1 MRLPLDRR
9 PSARRLRRQQS
20 SLLAM
25 AALVPSLASAIQFTP
40 VPEANLDLSQLG
52 RIGVAGDFSG
62 ISLYQFEEQNE
73 KPYSTN
79 GSESLLAQLP
89 NGAFA
94 SAISTD
100 ASIHDMCTFTRD
112 NGEMQGVVIGGNF
125 TSLDGIQSQG
135 IAMFNPNTS
144 VITPLA
150 GLSGQ
155 VNALLCDKDTNT
167 VYVGGNFRAANST
180 NAIAWVGTDGWT
192 NLPFAGFNGPVSSI
206 TKASN
211 GHVVFGGSFT
221 GLGNTSTP
229 STPDGQVINLSSA
242 NITSAASSSTT
253 GFSDPRNI
261 ICKTSGTDGAGNTWL
276 LRDNSAGFWQAAF
289 GFGFQPTK
297 LRLWNTHQDGRG
309 TKTFRFTA
317 FPLGGILNMTYLDP
331 ATGQNASCT
340 SECPLSDDKNVTFQD
355 FHFVN
360 LVGMN
365 SFRIDISAFY
375 GAGGGLNGIQLF
387 EDDINSY
394 AINDFNAPSCS
405 DSDTKSTSTAT
416 GPWAVSPSEQSS
428 SQYLTAK
435 LSGTIS
441 SQSASVTFLPDL
453 KESGNYSVN
462 LYTPGCIQDNT
473 CSTRGQVNITGIMSS
488 SGKDKFT
495 TSLYQTNNFDKYD
508 QIYFGYIE
516 ASSADGFRP
525 SVTLAPLNGQN
536 IDDMTLVAQRVGFT
550 LINSTGGLN
559 GLFDFDPKAA
569 TVNTDFKSSKINQL
583 GSSFATGSA
592 VTSLTTT
599 GDLIVV
605 GGNFTSTNARNVIG
619 INTATEATMALDGGL
634 NGEVMAMKLS
644 GDTQLFVGGQF
655 SNTQDNAVAGL
666 NNVGVYDT
674 SANTWTALGAGVNG
688 KVYHVVPMLVNITS
702 EDEPESVVTF
712 TGDFTEIN
720 AFGDG
725 KAIPVSGFAV
735 WVPSQKNWL
744 QNLSGPVPAFSGI
757 LTTGLLDLPGGGSI
771 YAGSMTSATIGANG
785 AVSLSGKFG
794 QFPVKIQAPT
804 TNSNTLS
811 RRDSVS
817 SGNITG
823 VVTGAFYNNNGRNIT
838 ILGGHFTAE
847 GANGSTV
854 NNLVLID
861 GSKSNT
867 ISGLGSQIEDN
878 STFIALATTG
888 DLLFAGGNVRGRVND
903 ADVRGIIS
911 VNLQS
916 ASFNSSQPPG
926 MSGGNATVTDIQ
938 VRPDSG
944 EVYVA
949 GSFDSAGALG
959 CPGVC
964 YYDTSLAA
972 WNRPGI
978 NLEGTGHALIWTSKT
993 QLVAG
998 GNFTLNGTSATMLAM
1013 YSPDRQAWS
1022 AYPGEDALPGPVEAL
1037 TAGSRDRSQLWVSG
1051 TASNGSIYLMKYDGS
1066 NWHSAGVTLLPGSIV
1081 NSLQVFSL
1089 TSSHGNTDILDS
1101 NQVLMITGSVGV
1113 PGYGSASAAI
1123 FNGTSF
1129 QPYALTINNGNT
1141 AGSISKIFTENED
1154 FFTDK
1159 GGHLALGFVV
1169 LIGLG
1174 ISLALIFIMVIIGMA
1189 LDRLRKKREGYT
1201 PAPTSMYDRGGGIR
1215 KVPPHELFES
1225 LGKGRPGAPQI

>member
-9 PSARRLRRQQS
+9 PSARRRRHRPH
-20 SLLAM
+20 LLAM
-25 AALVPSLASAIQFTP
+25 AALAPSLATAIQFTS

-73 KPYSTN
+73 KPYNTN

-94 SAISTD
+94 SIVSSD
-100 ASIHDMCTFTRD
+100 ASIHDMCTFTLE

-125 TSLDGIQSQG
+125 TSLNGTQSQG
-135 IAMFNPNTS
+135 VAMFNPNTTE
-144 VITPLA
+144 ITPLA

-155 VNALLCDKDTNT
+155 VNALLCDQATNT

-192 NLPFAGFNGPVSSI
+192 NLPFAGFNGPVTSI

-229 STPDGQVINLSSA
+229 STPDGQIINISTA
-242 NITSAASSSTT
+242 NITTTESSTTT

-261 ICKTSGTDGAGNTWL
+261 ICKTSGADGSGNTWL
-276 LRDNSAGFWQAAF
+276 LKDGAQGFWQATF

-331 ATGQNASCT
+331 TSGKNVSCT
-340 SECPLSDDKNVTFQD
+340 SECPLTDDKNVTYTD

-360 LVGMN
+360 VVGMN
-365 SFRIDISAFY
+365 QFRIDISAFY

-405 DSDTKSTSTAT
+405 DSDTKSTAT
-416 GPWAVSPSEQSS
+416 TSGPWSISPSQQSS

-441 SQSASVTFLPDL
+441 ASSASVTFLPDL

-462 LYTPGCIQDNT
+462 LYTPGCIQDGT
-473 CSTRGQVNITGIMSS
+473 CQTRGQVNITGIMSS
-488 SGKDKFT
+488 TGSNKFT

-508 QIYFGYIE
+508 QIYFGPID
-516 ASSADGFRP
+516 ASTADGFRP
-525 SVTLAPLNGQN
+525 SITLTPLAGQSLEE
-536 IDDMTLVAQRVGFT
+536 MTIVAQRVGFT

-559 GLFDFDPKAA
+559 GLFDFDPKSA

-583 GSSFATGSA
+583 GSSFAAGSA
-592 VTSLTTT
+592 VTSLATS
-599 GDLIVV
+599 GDLVIV
-605 GGNFTSTNARNVIG
+605 GGNFTSKDARNVIG
-619 INTATEATMALDGGL
+619 INTASEATMALDGGL
-634 NGEVMAMKLS
+634 NGEVMSMKLN
-644 GDTQLFVGGQF
+644 GTQLYVGGQF
-655 SNTQDNAVAGL
+655 SNTQDNAVTGL

-702 EDEPESVVTF
+702 EDQPESVVTF

-720 AFGDG
+720 AFGDD
-725 KAIPVSGFAV
+725 KAITVSGFAV

-757 LTTGLLDLPGGGSI
+757 LTTGILDLPGGGSI
-771 YAGSMTSATIGANG
+771 YAGSMTSAAIAANG
-785 AVSLSGKFG
+785 AVSLSEKFG
-794 QFPVKIQAPT
+794 QFPIKIQSST
-804 TNSNTLS
+804 TSTS
-811 RRDSVS
+811 SVSKRDSIS

-823 VVTGAFYNNNGRNIT
+823 VVTGAFYTDNGRNIT
-838 ILGGHFTAE
+838 ILGGRFTAE

-861 GSKSNT
+861 GSNSNT
-867 ISGLGSQIEDN
+867 ISGLGSQIQDN
-878 STFIALATTG
+878 STFIALAVTG
-888 DLLFAGGNVRGRVND
+888 DMLFAGGDVHGTVNN
-903 ADVRGIIS
+903 AAVRGIIS
-911 VNLQS
+911 VNLQT
-916 ASFNSSQPPG
+916 ASFNSTQPPG
-926 MSGGNATVTDIQ
+926 ISGGNGTVTDIK

-944 EVYVA
+944 DVYVA
-949 GSFDSAGALG
+949 GSFESAGALG

-964 YYDTSLAA
+964 YYDTSLAG
-972 WNRPGI
+972 WNRPGV
-978 NLEGTGHALIWTSKT
+978 NLQGTGHALIWTSKS

-998 GNFTLNGTSATMLAM
+998 GNFTLNGTSSTMLAM

-1022 AYPGEDALPGPVEAL
+1022 GYPGEDQLPGPVEAL
-1037 TAGSRDRSQLWVSG
+1037 TAGSSDRSQLWVSG

-1066 NWHSAGVTLLPGSIV
+1066 TWHAAGVTLDPGTVV

-1089 TSSHGNTDILDS
+1089 TENHDSTSILDS
-1101 NQVLMITGSVGV
+1101 NQVLMITGSIGV
-1113 PGYGSASAAI
+1113 PGYGTASAVT

-1129 QPYALTINNGNT
+1129 KPFALTIHNGNT
-1141 AGSISKIFTENED
+1141 AGSIARIFTENED

-1159 GGHLALGFVV
+1159 AGHLALGFVV

-1174 ISLALIFIMVIIGMA
+1174 ISLALIFLMVIAGMA

-1201 PAPTSMYDRGGGIR
+1201 PAPTSMYDRGGGMR
-1215 KVPPHELFES
+1215 KIPPHELLES
-1225 LGKGRPGAPQI
+1225 LGKGRPGAPHV

>member
-1 MRLPLDRR
+1 MRLPFDRR
-9 PSARRLRRQQS
+9 PSARRRHRSDLFAMTA
-20 SLLAM
+20 LA
-25 AALVPSLASAIQFTP
+25 PCLATAIQFTP
-40 VPEANLDLSQLG
+40 VPEANLDISQLG

-94 SAISTD
+94 SVITTD
-100 ASIHDMCTFTRD
+100 ASIHDMCTFTLK
-112 NGEMQGVVIGGNF
+112 NGETQGVVIGGNF

-135 IAMFNPNTS
+135 IAMFNPNTTE
-144 VITPLA
+144 VTPLS

-155 VNALLCDKDTNT
+155 VNALLCDQETNT

-229 STPDGQVINLSSA
+229 STPDGQVINISNA
-242 NITSAASSSTT
+242 NITSASSSTTT

-261 ICKTSGTDGAGNTWL
+261 ICKTSGIDGAGNTWL
-276 LRDNSAGFWQAAF
+276 LSDNSAGFWQATF

-297 LRLWNTHQDGRG
+297 LRLWNTRQDGRG

-331 ATGQNASCT
+331 ATGRNASCT
-340 SECPLSDDKNVTFQD
+340 SECPLSHDEKVTFQD

-360 LVGMN
+360 VVGMN

-375 GAGGGLNGIQLF
+375 GSGGGFNGIQLF

-394 AINDFNAPSCS
+394 AVNDFNAPSCA
-405 DSDTKSTSTAT
+405 DSDTKSSSSAT
-416 GPWAVSPSEQSS
+416 GPWTVSPSQQSS

-441 SQSASVTFLPDL
+441 EKSASVTFLPDL

-462 LYTPGCIQDNT
+462 LYTPGCIQDGT
-473 CSTRGQVNITGIMSS
+473 CSTRGQVNITGVMSS
-488 SGKDKFT
+488 SGNAKFT

-525 SVTLAPLNGQN
+525 SVTLTPLAGQS
-536 IDDMTLVAQRVGFT
+536 IDELTVVAQRVGFT

-559 GLFDFDPKAA
+559 GLFDFDPKAV
-569 TVNTDFKSSKINQL
+569 TVSTDFKSSKINQL
-583 GSSFATGSA
+583 GSSFASGSA
-592 VTSLTTT
+592 VTSLSTT
-599 GDLIVV
+599 GDLVIV
-605 GGNFTSTNARNVIG
+605 GGNFTSKDARNVIG
-619 INTATEATMALDGGL
+619 INTANEQTMALDGGL
-634 NGEVMAMKLS
+634 NGEVVSMKLN
-644 GDTQLFVGGQF
+644 GTQLFVGGEF
-655 SNTQDNAVAGL
+655 SNTLDNAVSGL
-666 NNVGVYDT
+666 NNVGIYDT

-688 KVYHVVPMLVNITS
+688 KVYHVVPMLVNVTN
-702 EDEPESVVTF
+702 EAEPEPVVTF
-712 TGDFTEIN
+712 TGDFSEIN
-720 AFGDG
+720 AFGDN
-725 KAIPVSGFAV
+725 KAIAVSGFAV

-757 LTTGLLDLPGGGSI
+757 LTTGILNLPSGGSI
-771 YAGSMTSATIGANG
+771 YAGSMTSATISANG
-785 AVSLSGKFG
+785 AVSFSEKFG
-794 QFPVKIQAPT
+794 QFPVKIQSP
-804 TNSNTLS
+804 SSSSGTLS

-823 VVTGAFYNNNGRNIT
+823 VVTGTFYNEKGRNVT

-847 GANGSTV
+847 GANGSMV

-861 GSKSNT
+861 GSNSNT
-867 ISGLGSQIEDN
+867 ITGLGSQIQDN
-878 STFIALATTG
+878 STFIALAVTG
-888 DLLFAGGNVRGRVND
+888 DLLFAGGDVRGRVND
-903 ADVRGIIS
+903 VDVRGIIS
-911 VNLQS
+911 VNLQTS
-916 ASFNSSQPPG
+916 SFNSTQPPG
-926 MSGGNATVTDIQ
+926 ISGGNATITDIKI
-938 VRPDSG
+938 RPDSG
-944 EVYVA
+944 DVYVA

-964 YYDTSLAA
+964 YYDLSLAG
-972 WNRPGI
+972 WNRPGV
-978 NLEGTGHALIWTSKT
+978 NLEGTGHTLIWTSKS

-998 GNFTLNGTSATMLAM
+998 GNFTLNGTSPTMLAM

-1022 AYPGEDALPGPVEAL
+1022 AYPGEDALPGPVEVL
-1037 TAGSRDRSQLWVSG
+1037 TAGSRDRNQLWVSG

-1066 NWHSAGVTLLPGSIV
+1066 VWRSAGITLLPGTV
-1081 NSLQVFSL
+1081 LNSLQVFSL
-1089 TSSHGNTDILDS
+1089 TESHGNTDILDS
-1101 NQVLMITGSVGV
+1101 NQILMLTGSIHI
-1113 PGYGSASAAI
+1113 PGFGTASAAT
-1123 FNGTSF
+1123 FNGTTF
-1129 QPYALTINNGNT
+1129 QPFALTIHDGNT
-1141 AGSISKIFTENED
+1141 AGSIAGIFTENED
-1154 FFTDK
+1154 FFTDNS
-1159 GGHLALGFVV
+1159 GHLALGFVV

-1174 ISLALIFIMVIIGMA
+1174 ISLALIFIMVIAGMA

-1201 PAPTSMYDRGGGIR
+1201 PAPTSMFDRGGGIQ
-1215 KVPPHELFES
+1215 KIPPHELFES
-1225 LGKGRPGAPQI
+1225 LGKGRPGAPHV